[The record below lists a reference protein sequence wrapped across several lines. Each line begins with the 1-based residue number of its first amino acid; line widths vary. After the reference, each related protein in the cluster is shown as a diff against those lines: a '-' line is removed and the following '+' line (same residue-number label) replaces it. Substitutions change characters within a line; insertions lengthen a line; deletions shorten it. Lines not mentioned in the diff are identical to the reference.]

1 MRAREWRVASMSA
14 VAAFGLMLCGQ
25 VPAALAQDGQA
36 AAGNQQDA
44 AAEAEEKPYKIIDGK
59 IDFNTFDGYRRFGD
73 NCARCHGE
81 AATGSSFAPS
91 LVDRLKTFG
100 YDHFSE
106 VVINGKQENTGTG
119 QQVMPSFGM
128 NPDVAENLD
137 HIYAYVKGRSDGAIK
152 PGRPEH
158 LAKNDPRNDQ

>member
-1 MRAREWRVASMSA
+1 MSILDRRIASLMA
-14 VAAFGLMLCGQ
+14 VAAIGFSLSYG
-25 VPAALAQDGQA
+25 VAVHAEDAAKAPQQA
-36 AAGNQQDA
+36 ADDQ
-44 AAEAEEKPYKIIDGK
+44 EEKPYKIIDGK
-59 IDFNTFDGYRRFGD
+59 VDFNTFDGYRRFGD

-106 VVINGKQENTGTG
+106 VVINGKQENTGAG
-119 QQVMPSFGM
+119 QQVMPPFGM

-158 LAKNDPRNDQ
+158 LAKDDPRNDQ